1 MRFMMMFRPADSKVA
16 EAGLPPSPDEMAA
29 MGKLIGDMAAAGVL
43 IATEGLM
50 PTSAGMKMRSSGG
63 KITVTDGPFTEA
75 KEIIAGFCM
84 VQVKSKDEV
93 IKWGKRF
100 FEIVSADGESEIRQM
115 YDVGEAP
122 CSGQPLELAT
132 PA

>member
-1 MRFMMMFRPADSKVA
+1 MRFMMMFRPADSKAA
-16 EAGLPPSPDEMAA
+16 EAGLPPNPDEMVA
-29 MGKLIGDMAAAGVL
+29 MGKLIGDMAEAGVL

-93 IKWGKRF
+93 IEWGKRF
-100 FEIVSADGESEIRQM
+100 FEIVSEDGESEIRQM